1 MPTRTLALLLLAT
14 FFTPA
19 VFGQTIFHDSF
30 EESCLLD
37 NDNDRLMN
45 CEEPQYGTLM
55 DDPDTDDDGLLDG
68 DEALGT
74 LGGLDLPALGAN
86 PRHKDIFIEYDWFED
101 SIGTGS
107 GTCGSVGPHPHRP
120 SQESLDIV
128 TNLFASA
135 PIENP
140 DGLPGISVIHDAGQ
154 GGLFN
159 GGSLVPDPDG
169 EIIGTVFDAEY
180 DSFYET
186 QFAQNRHGYF
196 HYVLMPHRFI
206 SPQGTTTYSGNAEI
220 YGPRVDE
227 IIVSLQCSATTS
239 FTGNTIAHELGHNL
253 RLLHG
258 GDTGC
263 NWKPNYKS
271 IMNYRYQFY
280 GVSSQCE
287 NLIFVGPAEF
297 STGSRIPL
305 DEGALLETSGMCGS
319 PPIDWNTNGTIE
331 SGTVAFDVNY
341 YQGQSAEC
349 GSELSVLTDHDD
361 WASLDIPIDEPPD
374 GSGGSTPPL
383 GTECAPPPYP

>member
-1 MPTRTLALLLLAT
+1 
-14 FFTPA
+14 
-19 VFGQTIFHDSF
+19 
-30 EESCLLD
+30 
-37 NDNDRLMN
+37 
-45 CEEPQYGTLM
+45 M

-107 GTCGSVGPHPHRP
+107 GTCGSVGPHSHRP